1 MKRLT
6 GLKRPY
12 RKTRLIFYTCLA
24 DNTVTLLLINSWNA
38 YIECFHHTFVTTY
51 WPQLLLGLVVDCDT
65 SISTHTTHMMFNVQ
79 HFHFIHPNW
88 H

>member
-24 DNTVTLLLINSWNA
+24 DNTVEWDIVA
-38 YIECFHHTFVTTY
+38 
-51 WPQLLLGLVVDCDT
+51 DK
-65 SISTHTTHMMFNVQ
+65 
-79 HFHFIHPNW
+79 
-88 H
+88 